1 MSSEKGFPD
10 FPDVKAKLQKPT
22 KQSAFE
28 RQRAEA
34 EAKRKREA
42 AETAAVYADFV
53 KSFDREDDDRG
64 NTSTS
69 GASGGSSS
77 RGRLGFAGGGRGA
90 AAAAVPPGHGASK
103 RHFVSSTLKSG
114 PGSLGPPPT
123 NYAKK
128 RSFNDFKSSGDRLSA
143 VPSYEEPAT
152 VSKPTSVAQAFNA
165 SDDED
170 AGESRD
176 RAEEKAI
183 AKPTLRLTNMPP
195 GTSPAVVKALVPD
208 HLNVENVKILPPAG
222 PGGSERKC
230 TVAIVTLS
238 QDTPANDMDIAV
250 TTLQNRYL
258 GYGYYLSL
266 HRHLSSAVAAS
277 AALPS
282 MSSSSTAGAHPFA
295 AKPVERPAGRDRHS
309 RHQHGFHRGFAPPSS
324 YSPAGAGVSRS
335 SLLHVPVRPPQ
346 DIRTIQLINKAIE
359 GVLAHGPEF
368 EALLMSRPQVQRE
381 ERWAWIWDA
390 RSEGG
395 IWYRWRLWQVV
406 TGSEL
411 NQRKGK
417 YVPIFDGS
425 HAWKSPEKGLV
436 FEYTTSLDEFVSDD
450 EYNSSDDEDMD
461 GEGNTADNNGPEA
474 EKVFLNPLDK
484 AKLVHLLARLPTS
497 MSKLRK
503 GDIARVAAFAI
514 THASRGADEVVDMI
528 VANIEKPLALTSANP
543 RRNAQ
548 AAKPHQA
555 ASTGTEE
562 GAANDGSD
570 TSSASLVALYVV
582 SDILSSSST
591 SGVRHAWRFRQL
603 FETCLRERKI
613 FERLGSMAEKLGWG
627 RLRAEKWKRSVHLI
641 LNLWEGW
648 CVFPAESQELFVKT
662 FDLPSSLKAAEDCT
676 SDEASNRNKWKTME
690 PLPVAKTEASVA
702 AGGATEEPAEA
713 EEHAATADDVDGEP
727 LAEDDVMG
735 EAIDEED
742 IEGEPIDEDDVV
754 GEPIDEDDLGGEPMV
769 QDRSREGEE
778 KEGGMDG
785 MGGIEGDKD
794 SDRAPGFSGDK
805 ASVAARAQQRK
816 RMRAMDMFAD
826 SDGSD

>member
-1 MSSEKGFPD
+1 MSSGKGFSD

-53 KSFDREDDDRG
+53 KSFDREDDERG
-64 NTSTS
+64 NASTS
-69 GASGGSSS
+69 GAFGRPSS
-77 RGRLGFAGGGRGA
+77 RGRPGFAGKSSTSSS
-90 AAAAVPPGHGASK
+90 AAAVPPGHGASK

-114 PGSLGPPPT
+114 PGSLGPAPT

-128 RSFNDFKSSGDRLSA
+128 RSFNDFKSSGDRLGA
-143 VPSYEEPAT
+143 TPSYEEPAAG
-152 VSKPTSVAQAFNA
+152 SKPTSVAQAFNA

-170 AGESRD
+170 AGEARD
-176 RAEEKAI
+176 RAEEKATS
-183 AKPTLRLTNMPP
+183 KPTLRLTNMPP
-195 GTSPAVVKALVPD
+195 GTSPAVIKSLVPE

-238 QDTPANDMDIAV
+238 QDTPANDMDTAV

-282 MSSSSTAGAHPFA
+282 VASSSTAGVHPFA
-295 AKPVERPAGRDRHS
+295 AKPVERPTGRDKHS
-309 RHQHGFHRGFAPPSS
+309 HRQHGFHRGFAPPSS
-324 YSPAGAGVSRS
+324 YGAAGAGVSRS

-346 DIRTIQLINKAIE
+346 DVRTIQLINKAIE
-359 GVLAHGPEF
+359 GVLEHGPEF
-368 EALLMSRPQVQRE
+368 EALLMSRPEVQRE

-390 RSEGG
+390 RSQGG

-417 YVPIFDGS
+417 YVPLFDGS
-425 HAWKSPEKGLV
+425 HAWKSPDKGLV

-461 GEGNTADNNGPEA
+461 GEGNNADNNGPEA

-484 AKLVHLLARLPTS
+484 AKLVHLLARLPTT
-497 MSKLRK
+497 MTKLRK

-543 RRNAQ
+543 TRNAQ
-548 AAKPHQA
+548 GAKPHQA
-555 ASTGTEE
+555 APTGTEE

-627 RLRAEKWKRSVHLI
+627 RLRAEKWKRSIHLV

-662 FDLPSSLKAAEDCT
+662 FESPPSLNAVEDGAT
-676 SDEASNRNKWKTME
+676 DEASSRNKWKTVE
-690 PLPVAKTEASVA
+690 PLPLAKIEATA
-702 AGGATEEPAEA
+702 AEEA
-713 EEHAATADDVDGEP
+713 EPEQEEDHAAMADDIDGEP

-742 IEGEPIDEDDVV
+742 IEGEPIDEDDVA
-754 GEPIDEDDLGGEPMV
+754 GEPIDDDELGGEPMD
-769 QDRSREGEE
+769 QDGEEADQGRGEGEGE
-778 KEGGMDG
+778 GEGGRG
-785 MGGIEGDKD
+785 TDKGPD
-794 SDRAPGFSGDK
+794 KTSDISGDK